1 MTTLQLLVVILQIY
15 R

>member
-1 MTTLQLLVVILQIY
+1 MTTLQPLVVILQIY